1 MVLPV
6 GAEPSTPGGG
16 GLFLILGQV
25 ELGSDLAVV
34 ADCAVNIVDMS
45 IAVAD
50 GTDPDSIG
58 ETKVK
63 RVLVVCTGNI
73 CRSPLAEA
81 WLQNVWGSAAHVE
94 SAGTGAL
101 VGHTADP
108 LAIQV
113 AAFAGLDLSSHRAR
127 QVDLKM
133 LRTADLVLAM
143 EASHRD
149 FLIRM
154 APWATGKVWR
164 FGQRDGLDIED
175 PYRCSLDKFESV
187 FQSIQRQGQNWL
199 SFVKVP

>member
-1 MVLPV
+1 
-6 GAEPSTPGGG
+6 
-16 GLFLILGQV
+16 
-25 ELGSDLAVV
+25 
-34 ADCAVNIVDMS
+34 MS
-45 IAVAD
+45 IAVVGGAD
-50 GTDPDSIG
+50 PQSIR
-58 ETKVK
+58 EATVK

-81 WLQNVWGSAAHVE
+81 WLQGAWGAAAQVE

-101 VGHTADP
+101 VGHAADP
-108 LAIQV
+108 FAIQV
-113 AAFAGLDLSSHRAR
+113 AALSGLDLSSHRAR

-164 FGQRDGLDIED
+164 FGQREGLDIED
-175 PYRCSLDKFESV
+175 PYRCALDKFESV

-199 SFVKVP
+199 SFVKVQ